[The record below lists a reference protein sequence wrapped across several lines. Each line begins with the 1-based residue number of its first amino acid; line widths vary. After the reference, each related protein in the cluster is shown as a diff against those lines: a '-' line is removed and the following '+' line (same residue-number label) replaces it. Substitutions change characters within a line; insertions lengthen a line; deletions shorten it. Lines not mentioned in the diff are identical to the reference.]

1 MMRKPKRVKRSEH
14 LKRAMLLTTPE
25 GVKTPE
31 TQELIKTLTEQ
42 YNGVPPALYT
52 INAVG
57 EPIPLEEVQ
66 NERT

>member
-1 MMRKPKRVKRSEH
+1 MRKPKRVKRKER

-31 TQELIKTLTEQ
+31 TQKLIRTLTEQ

-52 INAVG
+52 LNAVG
-57 EPIPLEEVQ
+57 EPILLEEAMQ
-66 NERT
+66 

>member
-1 MMRKPKRVKRSEH
+1 MRKPKRIKRSER

-31 TQELIKTLTEQ
+31 TQELIRTLTEQ

-52 INAVG
+52 LNAVG
-57 EPIPLEEVQ
+57 EPIPLEEAMQ
-66 NERT
+66 WTN

>member
-1 MMRKPKRVKRSEH
+1 MRKPKRVKKSER

-52 INAVG
+52 LNDVG
-57 EPIPLEEVQ
+57 EPIPLAEVQ

>member
-1 MMRKPKRVKRSEH
+1 MRKPKRVKRSER

-31 TQELIKTLTEQ
+31 TQKLIKRLTEQ

-52 INAVG
+52 LNAVG
-57 EPIPLEEVQ
+57 EPIPLEEAMQ
-66 NERT
+66 

>member
-1 MMRKPKRVKRSEH
+1 MRKAKRVKRSER

-31 TQELIKTLTEQ
+31 TQKLIKILTEQ

-52 INAVG
+52 LNAVG
-57 EPIPLEEVQ
+57 EPVPLKEA
-66 NERT
+66 T